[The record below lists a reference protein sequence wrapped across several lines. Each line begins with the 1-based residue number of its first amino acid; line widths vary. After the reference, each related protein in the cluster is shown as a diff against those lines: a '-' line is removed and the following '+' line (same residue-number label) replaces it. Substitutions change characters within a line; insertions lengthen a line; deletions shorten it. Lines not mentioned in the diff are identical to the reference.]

1 MTKEDNKAMDI
12 LVNNVLFYR
21 VTQNIS
27 QQKLSRLIGKPDDYI
42 ERLESFKL
50 KRVPDLF
57 TSMSI
62 AMALG
67 IEFDLLLQDNSIIE
81 KIVNGG

>member
-1 MTKEDNKAMDI
+1 MTKEDNKTMDI

-27 QQKLSRLIGKPDDYI
+27 QQELSRLIGKPDNYI

-57 TSMSI
+57 TLMGI